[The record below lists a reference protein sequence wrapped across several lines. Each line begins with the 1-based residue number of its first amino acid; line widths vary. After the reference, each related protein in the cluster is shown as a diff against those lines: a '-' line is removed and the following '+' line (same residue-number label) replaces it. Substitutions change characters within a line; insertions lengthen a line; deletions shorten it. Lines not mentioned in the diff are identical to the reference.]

1 MLSTVCP
8 WEDFIRSS
16 VLDASLGT
24 SKSEKENATLETLI
38 ELYRNAHTWS
48 FQRQILCK
56 IVKVEDFQ
64 EVKNV
69 RNNSH
74 ENYIFKCFNLALFL
88 KFFVVDIQMILDK
101 KNLRSFEKDSLKKGW
116 NRSKLKCSILKES
129 GQFKLGYSWNALT
142 SKLFKIVEKNFEMY
156 FKPGITSDHT
166 FWISFFYTRMEL
178 LFQYLSLR
186 RSFQPWTIWPTHWQE
201 SILP

>member
-1 MLSTVCP
+1 MFWIDAFNCMSLRRFYKIVSFRCIVR
-8 WEDFIRSS
+8 DIKIRK
-16 VLDASLGT
+16 G
-24 SKSEKENATLETLI
+24 KLETLI

-56 IVKVEDFQ
+56 IVKDEDFQ

-69 RNNSH
+69 RNNWH

-156 FKPGITSDHT
+156 FKPGIT
-166 FWISFFYTRMEL
+166 
-178 LFQYLSLR
+178 
-186 RSFQPWTIWPTHWQE
+186 
-201 SILP
+201 

>member
-16 VLDASLGT
+16 VLDASSGT

-69 RNNSH
+69 RNNWH

-88 KFFVVDIQMILDK
+88 KFFVVDLQMILDK
-101 KNLRSFEKDSLKKGW
+101 KNLRSFEKDSLKKDW

-142 SKLFKIVEKNFEMY
+142 SKLFNSWKELRNVFQAGDNLEYISNCSWHFNTTNF
-156 FKPGITSDHT
+156 
-166 FWISFFYTRMEL
+166 EL
-178 LFQYLSLR
+178 LF
-186 RSFQPWTIWPTHWQE
+186 
-201 SILP
+201 

>member
-8 WEDFIRSS
+8 WEDLIRSS

-56 IVKVEDFQ
+56 IVKDEDFQ
-64 EVKNV
+64 GVKNV
-69 RNNSH
+69 RNNWH

-156 FKPGITSDHT
+156 FKPGIT
-166 FWISFFYTRMEL
+166 
-178 LFQYLSLR
+178 
-186 RSFQPWTIWPTHWQE
+186 
-201 SILP
+201 